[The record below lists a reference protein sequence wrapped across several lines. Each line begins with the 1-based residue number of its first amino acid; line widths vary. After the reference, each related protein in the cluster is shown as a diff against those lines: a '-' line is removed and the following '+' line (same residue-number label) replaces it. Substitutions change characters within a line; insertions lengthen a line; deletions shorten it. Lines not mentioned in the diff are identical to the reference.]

1 MQGYYKQKA
10 YIAAQGNESLNTAYA
25 QHGVYMYLCRPPT
38 KLIGGFLEDGLGTE
52 AADNSDAY
60 KMLRRE
66 SKHSKCLLFI
76 ADFTNMFVFVSIEK
90 V

>member
-1 MQGYYKQKA
+1 MH
-10 YIAAQGNESLNTAYA
+10 IMDFTCTF
-25 QHGVYMYLCRPPT
+25 CRPPT

-66 SKHSKCLLFI
+66 SKLLKCLLFI
-76 ADFTNMFVFVSIEK
+76 IDFTNMFVFVSIEK
-90 V
+90 VRVLLA